1 MKKLITIIL
10 ILAMLLPAAALA
22 DLPDLSA
29 MNGDELSELNKLL
42 QIELFKRESAVNG
55 VHVPAGIYTIG
66 TDIPAG
72 TYTIVFD
79 TSDEWATCYFYLY
92 SNDNIPIFEMG
103 MGFSSTN
110 KIGKL
115 ELEDGNR
122 IELNNELVFYTYT
135 GIFK

>member
-29 MNGDELSELNKLL
+29 MSADELSELNRLL
-42 QIELFKRESAVNG
+42 QIELFKKESAVNG

-66 TDIPAG
+66 KDIPAG
-72 TYTIVFD
+72 AYTIVFD
-79 TSDEWATCYFYLY
+79 NSDEWATCYFYLY
-92 SNDNIPIFEMG
+92 SEDGLPIFEMG
-103 MGFSSTN
+103 MGFSNS
-110 KIGKL
+110 KQIGKL
-115 ELEDGNR
+115 ELTEGNR
-122 IELNNELVFYTYT
+122 IELDNELVFYTYT